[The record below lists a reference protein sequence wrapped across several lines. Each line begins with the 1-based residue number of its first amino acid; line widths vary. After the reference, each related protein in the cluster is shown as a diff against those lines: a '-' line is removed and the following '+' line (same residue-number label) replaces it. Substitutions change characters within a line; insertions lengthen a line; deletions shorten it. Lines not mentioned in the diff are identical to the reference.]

1 MPCPCPSPEQI
12 PSWRSGCTL
21 GNALGLWWWP
31 VPACKLTGPRGHM
44 LCSHRWFSILLACSA
59 MFASATPWTVAHQA
73 PLSMRFSSE
82 NTGESCRFLL
92 QGIFPTQGSNPHLP
106 CWQMDFFY
114 FWATWELPLY
124 AELFIIWELFLLVS
138 APWVL
143 SLLPTPVSQPDPP
156 DLYPVGPHCLPA
168 HTMTLPSGTPSPLQP
183 RAVWASLLLPTY
195 LHHRLCCT
203 N

>member
-106 CWQMDFFY
+106 CWQMDFFLLLSHLGSPFICWTIY
-114 FWATWELPLY
+114 NLRTFPASLGSMSIVPSAYACLATR
-124 AELFIIWELFLLVS
+124 
-138 APWVL
+138 
-143 SLLPTPVSQPDPP
+143 PTRP
-156 DLYPVGPHCLPA
+156 
-168 HTMTLPSGTPSPLQP
+168 LPSGSPLSSSPHNDPSFRNPIPTSTQG
-183 RAVWASLLLPTY
+183 SLDKSPAAHILTS
-195 LHHRLCCT
+195 
-203 N
+203 